1 MKGKEEEGG
10 MFENKL
16 WPSQTHKDD
25 TSCWSCEFSYVPK
38 KLRKQIKSDD
48 YTEKDNSKALK

>member
-25 TSCWSCEFSYVPK
+25 TSC
-38 KLRKQIKSDD
+38 
-48 YTEKDNSKALK
+48 